1 MKSND
6 IESLAREV
14 VDQGYRL
21 HRDVGP
27 GLLETVYETVL
38 ADRLRSVGYYVETQK
53 PVDINIDGKTFHNAF
68 RADLI
73 INYVLLIE
81 LKSVESLSSAH
92 IKQTLTYIR
101 LLNFPVGLLINFGG
115 ATYKEGVKR
124 VMNNSANQL

>member
-1 MKSND
+1 MSSND
-6 IESLAREV
+6 IESLARDV

-27 GLLETVYETVL
+27 GLLETVYETVM
-38 ADRLRSVGYYVETQK
+38 ADRLRGAGYYVETQK
-53 PVDINIDGKTFHNAF
+53 PVDIIIDGKTFNNAF

-73 INYVLLIE
+73 INDVLLIE
-81 LKSVESLSSAH
+81 LKSVESLNAAH

-101 LLNFPVGLLINFGG
+101 LLKFPIGLLINFGG

-124 VMNNSANQL
+124 IMNNLAK

>member
-1 MKSND
+1 VRSENSELLIKQ
-6 IESLAREV
+6 I

-38 ADRLRSVGYYVETQK
+38 ADRLRNLGFHVETQK
-53 PVDINIDGKTFHNAF
+53 SVDINIDGKTFLGAF

-73 INYVLLIE
+73 VDRSLLIE
-81 LKSVESLSSAH
+81 LKSVERLNAAH

-101 LLNFPVGLLINFGG
+101 LLGLPVGLLINFGG
-115 ATYKEGVKR
+115 ATYKEGIR
-124 VMNNSANQL
+124 RIMNDMMPK